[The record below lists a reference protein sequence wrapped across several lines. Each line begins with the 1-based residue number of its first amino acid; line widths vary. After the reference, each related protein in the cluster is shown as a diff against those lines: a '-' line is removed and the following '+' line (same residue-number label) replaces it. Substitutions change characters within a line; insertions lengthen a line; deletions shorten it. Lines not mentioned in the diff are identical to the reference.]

1 MQSTLDCV
9 TCMLEQ
15 ALRAARAAG
24 AAYEDQ
30 ERVLR
35 TVMRDLARADWGG
48 TPIDIAMPVHRSVRR
63 LLGVDD
69 PFSAQKRKATAQALA
84 ALPRLRRAVEAAED
98 PVHLA
103 LRISAAGNIIDL
115 GALERYDLDAAL
127 ERALEVPF
135 VVDDYAALRRELES
149 ARSMLL
155 FADNAGEI
163 VFDRLLLETVR
174 STWELDVAV
183 CVKSGPFINDA
194 TRHDAVAAGLD
205 QIGVLPLLEV
215 SNGDD
220 ATAPAYGSAEV
231 RNWLHEH
238 DVVIAKG
245 QGNYEALS
253 EEYGTYFVL
262 MAKCPRVAEALA
274 VDTGD
279 LILKRNAPVTHAQA
293 LETGRG

>member
-1 MQSTLDCV
+1 MESTLECV

-24 AAYEDQ
+24 APEQVQ

-35 TVMRDLARADWGG
+35 TVMRELSRAPWDG
-48 TPIDIAMPVHRSVRR
+48 TPIDIAMPVHRTVRR
-63 LLGVDD
+63 VLGVDD
-69 PFSAQKRKATAQALA
+69 PFSAQKREATAQALA
-84 ALPRLRRAVEAAED
+84 LLPRLHRLIEEADD
-98 PVHLA
+98 PVYLA

-135 VVDDYAALRRELES
+135 VVDDYAALRKDLEH

-163 VFDRLLLETVR
+163 VFDRLLLETLRGV
-174 STWELDVAV
+174 WELELAV

-194 TRHDAVAAGLD
+194 TRRDAVAAGLD
-205 QIGVLPLLEV
+205 QIAALPLLEV

-220 ATAPAYGSAEV
+220 VSAPPYGSAEV
-231 RNWLHEH
+231 ERWLRQH

-245 QGNYEALS
+245 QANYEALS
-253 EEYGTYFVL
+253 NHHGTYFVL
-262 MAKCPRVAEALA
+262 MAKCPRVAEALGVA
-274 VDTGD
+274 TGD
-279 LILKRNAPVTHAQA
+279 LILKRNAPVSHTRAQTTH
-293 LETGRG
+293 RG